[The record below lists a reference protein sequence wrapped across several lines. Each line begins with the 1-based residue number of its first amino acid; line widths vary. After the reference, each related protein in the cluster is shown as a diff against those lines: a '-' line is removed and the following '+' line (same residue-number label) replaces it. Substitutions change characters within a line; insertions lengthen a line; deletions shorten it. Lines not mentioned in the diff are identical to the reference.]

1 MCLKKALLEVM
12 NFEFI
17 TQWNNKHLNY
27 TCIYHSNTKTRVRQI
42 TVISIHVLEINI
54 RSLLL
59 SVLSA
64 FFLSL
69 VWKPTLK

>member
-1 MCLKKALLEVM
+1 M

-17 TQWNNKHLNY
+17 TQWNNKCLNY
-27 TCIYHSNTKTRVRQI
+27 TCICHSNTKTRVRQI
-42 TVISIHVLEINI
+42 TVISIHILEINI